1 MRAFLRDNGLALFF
15 GTLFLGTLAAQSVA
29 GQRVVSAERH
39 EHGGVSESWWGYVT
53 SVDFWGAVMENWQSE
68 FLQFTLFIGVTVW
81 LVQKGSNESKRL
93 QDAGRES
100 DEEQRLGA
108 HTVARSPGWAKAGGL
123 RTRVYE
129 NSLLLVM
136 GTIFLATWLAQSLN
150 NWRTFNE
157 EQRAHDQ
164 ATVSWGRYLVDPDFW
179 EKTLQNWQS
188 EFLAVGAMAVFTIFL
203 RQRGSPESKP
213 VGAPHDETASSG

>member
-100 DEEQRLGA
+100 DEAPE
-108 HTVARSPGWAKAGGL
+108 
-123 RTRVYE
+123 
-129 NSLLLVM
+129 
-136 GTIFLATWLAQSLN
+136 
-150 NWRTFNE
+150 TF
-157 EQRAHDQ
+157 
-164 ATVSWGRYLVDPDFW
+164 P
-179 EKTLQNWQS
+179 
-188 EFLAVGAMAVFTIFL
+188 
-203 RQRGSPESKP
+203 
-213 VGAPHDETASSG
+213 SGM